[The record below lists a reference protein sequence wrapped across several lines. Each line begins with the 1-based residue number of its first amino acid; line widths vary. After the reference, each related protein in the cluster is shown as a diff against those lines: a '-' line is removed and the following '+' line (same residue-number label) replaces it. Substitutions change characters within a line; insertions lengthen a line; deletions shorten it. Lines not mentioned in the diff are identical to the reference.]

1 MFISVVIVSKGR
13 PDILAGTL
21 ASLDQQTRPPDEL
34 LLVVTGEAD
43 LPAGVRQ
50 RPECR
55 VLLSAPGIPRQR
67 NCALDHLSAASGA
80 VVFLDDDVE
89 LAQDY
94 LRRAENFL
102 VTHPEV
108 AGFSAVPILDR
119 AEGGL
124 LPRERARD
132 LLRGWSTPPPPVRP
146 RLGLYGCNMV
156 VRTAPARATR
166 FDERLALY
174 AYLED
179 LDFGSRLARWGQTVD
194 YSGGR
199 LIHLSTPSGRMSETR
214 LGFAQIMNPAYL
226 WVSKRAIPGTE
237 CLRLIGLSVGLNVL
251 SLLGLDRRLRV
262 THAATDR
269 RERLRGNLAAL
280 RLLARGVIDP
290 AAVRDL

>member
-1 MFISVVIVSKGR
+1 MFLSVVIVSKGR
-13 PDILAGTL
+13 PTILAGTL
-21 ASLDQQTRPPDEL
+21 ASLDRQTRAPDEL

-43 LPAGVRQ
+43 LPQGVRE
-50 RPECR
+50 RPDLR
-55 VLLSAPGIPRQR
+55 LLFSAPGIPRQR
-67 NCALDHLSAASGA
+67 NHALDHLSPQSEA

-94 LRRAENFL
+94 LRRTEGFL
-102 VTHPEV
+102 VTHPGV

-119 AEGGL
+119 AEEGL
-124 LPRERARD
+124 LPRERAREV
-132 LLRGWSTPPPPVRP
+132 LRTWSAPPPPVRP

-156 VRTAPARATR
+156 ARTAPAQSTR

-179 LDFGSRLARWGQTVD
+179 LDFGSRLSRWGQTVD
-194 YSGGR
+194 YSGAR

-214 LGFAQIMNPAYL
+214 LGFAQVMNPVYL
-226 WVSKRAIPGTE
+226 WASKRAIPGTE
-237 CLRLIGLSVGLNVL
+237 CLRLIGLSLGLNVL
-251 SLLGLDRRLRV
+251 SLLGIDRRLRI

-280 RLLARGVIDP
+280 RLLGRGVIDP